1 MEVVLTEPLLYSEL
15 LLLNRSMLSKVA
27 MTYEQLTAA
36 HSCYQVLH
44 CTINN
49 CPYLRYLHCTWYYVT
64 EDIAVHAYNILRS
77 VLPTL
82 LLF

>member
-1 MEVVLTEPLLYSEL
+1 
-15 LLLNRSMLSKVA
+15 
-27 MTYEQLTAA
+27 MTYERLTAA
-36 HSCYQVLH
+36 HSRYQVLH

-64 EDIAVHAYNILRS
+64 EDIAVRTYKYLDP